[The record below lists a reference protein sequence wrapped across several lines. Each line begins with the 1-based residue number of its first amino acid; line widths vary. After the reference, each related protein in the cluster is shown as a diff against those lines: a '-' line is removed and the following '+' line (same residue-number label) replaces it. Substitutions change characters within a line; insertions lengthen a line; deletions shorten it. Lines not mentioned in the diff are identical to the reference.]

1 MLAAPALVR
10 AMRDALAST
19 LAPWLE
25 SELGVRLVS
34 LRPVGGGCSHAC
46 WCLQLA
52 DGSRLFAKTDSRD
65 RLPVL
70 AAERAG
76 LEALAPW
83 AAAPL
88 QLPHPLALA
97 AVAEHAV
104 LVLSWLDLED
114 CGASASGWRELG
126 RGLAAL
132 HRSSRAGNGGRGYGF
147 DRDNFIGSA
156 RQANGWCPHWPTFF
170 ASARLDPQFA
180 SAARMGQGLRGAEL
194 LLERLPNWLG
204 HTCEPVLVHGDLWSG
219 NAGLLRGGG
228 AALFDPACHWADR
241 EVDLAMAR
249 LFGGFPAAFFEGY
262 KQAWPLPAGAETR
275 VELYNLYHL
284 LNHANLFGGGYRQ
297 QAQLCLDNLLT
308 RRY

>member
-10 AMRDALAST
+10 AMREALASV
-19 LAPWLE
+19 LAPWLD

-34 LRPVGGGCSHAC
+34 ITPVGGGCSHAC

-52 DGSRLFAKTDSRD
+52 DGSRLFAKTDSRA

-88 QLPHPLALA
+88 QLPRPLALA

-104 LVLSWLDLED
+104 LVLSWLDLEES
-114 CGASASGWRELG
+114 GGGPTGWRALG
-126 RGLAAL
+126 RGLADL

-147 DRDNFIGSA
+147 ECDNFIGASP
-156 RQANGWCPHWPTFF
+156 QINGWSSDWPDFF
-170 ASARLDPQFA
+170 AAARLGPQFA
-180 SAARMGQGLRGAEL
+180 SAARQGQALRGAEL
-194 LLERLPNWLG
+194 LLEQLPEWLE
-204 HTCEPVLVHGDLWSG
+204 HPSEPVLVHGDLWRG
-219 NAGLLRGGG
+219 NAALVRGGG

-249 LFGGFPAAFFEGY
+249 LFGGFPAGFFEAY
-262 KQAWPLPAGAETR
+262 EQAWPLPAGAERR
-275 VELYNLYHL
+275 VPLYNLYHL
-284 LNHANLFGGGYRQ
+284 LNHANLFGGGYLQ
-297 QAQLCLDNLLT
+297 QAQDCLTTLLAS
-308 RRY
+308 RH